1 VVRGRFHFRKG
12 AAKGSGAPV
21 VAMIQLVDIDLATQR
36 IAMDAQQAG
45 GAGLISIRAIQHAL
59 DEFFFEF
66 VDCFFKQNA
75 SLDHLTH

>member
-36 IAMDAQQAG
+36 IAMDAQQAR
-45 GAGLISIRAIQHAL
+45 GAGLISIRAIQHTL

>member
-1 VVRGRFHFRKG
+1 VVRGRFHFPERRG
-12 AAKGSGAPV
+12 EASGAPV
-21 VAMIQLVDIDLATQR
+21 VAMIQLVDTDLAAQR
-36 IAMDAQQAG
+36 IAMDAQQAR